1 MVARAKLWF
10 LGAGPGAADL
20 LTVRAA
26 RALADADVV
35 VWGRALMADAL
46 VDEHA
51 RPDADRV
58 PWPPASMSDIH
69 AVYDRARDEDLV
81 VARLLWGDPAI
92 YGSLRDELREA
103 RARGLDAE
111 VVPGVSAYSAAAA
124 ALGIE
129 LTRAPVAGPSLVLTA
144 ASAPEPLHELAAHG
158 ATIAV
163 FMAGARGEDL
173 QRELLLGGYAPQTGC
188 AVAHRVTRDGE
199 VVIRCRLDE
208 LAATLADPELD
219 RHTLVLVGAALTD
232 AVEEPA
238 AGA

>member
-1 MVARAKLWF
+1 MWF

-26 RALADADVV
+26 RAVAAADVV

-46 VDEHA
+46 VEEHA
-51 RPDADRV
+51 RPDAERV
-58 PWPPASMSDIH
+58 PWPPAAMADIR

-92 YGSLRDELREA
+92 YGTLRDEVAEA
-103 RARGLDAE
+103 RARGLDVE

-124 ALGIE
+124 ILEIE
-129 LTRAPVAGPSLVLTA
+129 LTRAPVAGPSLVLTVP
-144 ASAPEPLHELAAHG
+144 SAPEPLHELAAHG
-158 ATIAV
+158 ATIAI

-199 VVIRCRLDE
+199 VVVRCRLDE

-219 RHTLVLVGAALTD
+219 RHTLVLVGAALSD
-232 AVEEPA
+232 AAQPPA
-238 AGA
+238 SGS

>member
-1 MVARAKLWF
+1 VTRAKVWF

-26 RALADADVV
+26 RAVAAADVV

-46 VDEHA
+46 VEEHA
-51 RPDADRV
+51 RPDAERV
-58 PWPPASMSDIH
+58 PWPPAAMADIR

-92 YGSLRDELREA
+92 YGTLRDEVAEA
-103 RARGLDAE
+103 RARGLDVE

-124 ALGIE
+124 ILEIE
-129 LTRAPVAGPSLVLTA
+129 LTRAPVAGPSLVLTVP
-144 ASAPEPLHELAAHG
+144 SAPEPLHELAAHG
-158 ATIAV
+158 ATIAI

-199 VVIRCRLDE
+199 VVVRCRLDE

-219 RHTLVLVGAALTD
+219 RHTLVLVGAALSD
-232 AVEEPA
+232 AAQPPA
-238 AGA
+238 SGS